1 MCILNIIY
9 VNEFACKTFNV
20 LKAPTPMQKQK
31 QKNTHI
37 KDKWFLYQ
45 DSITALS
52 FLLRLSRIPKY
63 DRLDHKSKAK
73 FLNLVS
79 FDIRTSSPFTAAAG

>member
-1 MCILNIIY
+1 MQNIQCPKSSDSH
-9 VNEFACKTFNV
+9 A
-20 LKAPTPMQKQK
+20 KQT
-31 QKNTHI
+31 KNTHI

-45 DSITALS
+45 DSIAALS
-52 FLLRLSRIPKY
+52 FLLRLLRIPKY

-79 FDIRTSSPFTAAAG
+79 FDIWTSSLFMAAAG